1 MLCADFLCCG
11 LSLCVNVCIEGIL
24 IPNVRLKS
32 ALQLRGFA
40 AGNGMIKGIPLS
52 IADSKE

>member
-1 MLCADFLCCG
+1 MLCADFLCCR
-11 LSLCVNVCIEGIL
+11 LSLRVNVCIKGIL
-24 IPNVRLKS
+24 FPDAHLKS